1 MVLSS
6 FTLHIFSLD
15 ASKLH
20 RGICKA
26 LRSFYSVN
34 FMEIT
39 IDLVCRAML
48 ALQIQLCVIE
58 NFEIV
63 NLPQERKKKAKQFD
77 NTL

>member
-1 MVLSS
+1 
-6 FTLHIFSLD
+6 
-15 ASKLH
+15 
-20 RGICKA
+20 
-26 LRSFYSVN
+26 
-34 FMEIT
+34 MEIT